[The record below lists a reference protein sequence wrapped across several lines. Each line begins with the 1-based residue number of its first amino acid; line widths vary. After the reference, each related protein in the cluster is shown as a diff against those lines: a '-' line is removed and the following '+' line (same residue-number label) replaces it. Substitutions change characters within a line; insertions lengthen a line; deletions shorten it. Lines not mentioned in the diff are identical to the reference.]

1 MNNTKQLTLDWILKN
16 NRTPYPYSLQSAA
29 LKGLKPKQPCFFSGR
44 DYLKPI
50 DWKDYQDWGSLDKN
64 FRLELIKAWHGDER
78 IEGIGCNAGFNG
90 EFYFSMVDID
100 RKTFESLEAMEQA
113 VTGWENRNPEIS
125 SCPRSKTQS
134 GGYRYYVGFESVDKD
149 WGNTISFTFTQGG
162 EKSLGE
168 LMTGPGGLGIIL
180 GKGLKEEYLW
190 DRNSCG
196 EVLVFP
202 NPESIGLFQVEKAI
216 APSGASIYDQTD
228 TPEQAR
234 EALSF
239 IPVNIF
245 DGDYQGWINTGMA
258 CKAAGLDPEDWD
270 NWSQGSKSYSN
281 SKDTFNHW
289 KSFKDGGGIT
299 AATLFKFAKDNGYK
313 PPRKQQQQTPLI
325 NTSHPSTVDNRNL
338 TASIPVT
345 KKTTP
350 QEIKNALRE
359 CEKILL
365 DVTIDDIDKLI
376 KIEEIKQELTVSN
389 TLWHSL
395 LSQINQ
401 SVCEKRLNLEL
412 KALLQSDDKI
422 KQEIELSRIAQK
434 YRLNLHSLQKMLKE
448 MEVRISMPEYESMD
462 FEQLFNMGSKAVD
475 FLIPGLLPK
484 GESALVVAMPK
495 TGKSLLSV
503 DAAFAVATGE
513 DSFLGETC
521 VQGRVLYVSVDESRE
536 SVTRKMIKR
545 GFRASDKDSIRI
557 VTTFSINQLPKLEAE
572 IEAFKPVLVVIDSL
586 KRITK
591 GLETSENSAE
601 FSDNVYTISEMCN
614 RYGAACLLIH
624 HSNKNTESIGVEN
637 VRGSTAI
644 AGACGNTWIL
654 NRVGKEDP
662 NNKKKIIYDP
672 RDPKRHLYCFSRDS
686 EGKSFSI
693 ELNPENNSWQLLGE
707 MGIGEEEAE
716 QMKTAKTRILKVFEL
731 NQKHHPE
738 GLSGSTIFDCLD
750 GQSPGEITKG
760 SMYTTLNRL
769 ISDKIIGSKPAPG
782 DKRYTLYFLPGYG
795 QDEPPETSKQTQQP
809 KYTTDTPTDSSVEDL
824 KKSTIPPLPPLRD
837 SDVMQYAQTYT
848 EHGKKIDNIYPKLDN
863 NYITPLDEKT
873 PVLCTSNPCVEVDT
887 AYCITHNNDKGGG
900 GSNNQN
906 GEEPN
911 HTTVATDVTTFGDR
925 IPKPIENKA
934 TDFDALNVG
943 DVLIAE
949 FKQLHLI
956 TARSSQQWLTH
967 RGEYVS
973 RTALQNQDFK
983 QPTLWEMDT
992 ALGKIIV
999 WQDRELAHLLIAKFK
1014 DDPQSLFCQTIATN
1028 KKLEEIYTL

>member
-1 MNNTKQLTLDWILKN
+1 MNNAKQLTLDWILKN
-16 NRTPYPYSLQSAA
+16 NRTPYPYSPQKAA
-29 LKGLKPKQPCFFSGR
+29 LKNLDPKQPVYFDGN
-44 DYLKPI
+44 YLKGLT
-50 DWKDYQDWGSLDKN
+50 WKNYQYWESLDDN
-64 FRLELIKAWHGDER
+64 FKSELIKVWHNDER
-78 IEGIGCNAGFNG
+78 IEGIGCNAGWNG
-90 EFYFSMVDID
+90 EFYFSMID
-100 RKTFESLEAMEQA
+100 FDLKNFESLEVMEQA
-113 VTGWENRNPEIS
+113 VTGWENRNPGMS
-125 SCPRSKTQS
+125 LCPRVKTQS
-134 GGYRYYVGFESVDKD
+134 GGYRYFVGFESVPKD
-149 WGNTISFTFTQGG
+149 WKHSINFTFTQGG
-162 EKSLGE
+162 EKLLGE

-180 GKGLKEEYLW
+180 GKGLKGDYLW
-190 DRNSCG
+190 DRNACG
-196 EVLVFP
+196 DIPVFP
-202 NPESIGLFQVEKAI
+202 TPESIGLYQVEKAI
-216 APSGASIYDQTD
+216 APSVPVASIYDNPD

-239 IPVNIF
+239 IPVNHF
-245 DGDYQGWINTGMA
+245 DGDYQGWINIGMA
-258 CKAAGLDPEDWD
+258 CHSGGLDFEDWD

-313 PPRKQQQQTPLI
+313 PPRKQQQQTKLI
-325 NTSHPSTVDNRNL
+325 NTSHPSTVDNRNS

-376 KIEEIKQELTVSN
+376 KVEEIKQELKVSN
-389 TLWHSL
+389 TLWQGL
-395 LSQINQ
+395 LSQINRI
-401 SVCEKRLNLEL
+401 VCEKRLNLEL
-412 KALLQSDDKI
+412 KALLQSEDKI
-422 KQEIELSRIAQK
+422 KREIELSRIAQT
-434 YRLNLHSLQKMLKE
+434 YRLNIHSLQKMLKE

-760 SMYTTLNRL
+760 SMYTTLHRL

-824 KKSTIPPLPPLRD
+824 KKSTIPPLPPLCD
-837 SDVMQYAQTYT
+837 PDAMQYAQTYT
-848 EHGKKIDNIYPKLDN
+848 EYGKKIDNIYPKLDN

-873 PVLCTSNPCVEVDT
+873 PVLCTSNPCVEIDT
-887 AYCITHNNDKGGG
+887 AYCITNNNDKGGG
-900 GSNNQN
+900 GSNDQN

-911 HTTVATDVTTFGDR
+911 HTTTATDVTTFSDR
-925 IPKPIENKA
+925 TPEPTP
-934 TDFDALNVG
+934 TDFDGLDVG
-943 DVLIAE
+943 GVLITE
-949 FKQLHLI
+949 FKELHLI
-956 TARSSQQWLTH
+956 TARKGQQWLTH

-983 QPTLWEMDT
+983 VPTIGEMVT
-992 ALGKIIV
+992 AIGKAYV
-999 WQDRELAHLLIAKFK
+999 TQDSELAHLLTKTFK
-1014 DDPQSLFCQTIATN
+1014 NDPFSLFCQAIATDKN
-1028 KKLEEIYTL
+1028 LELIYTL

>member
-1 MNNTKQLTLDWILKN
+1 MNTDKQLTLDWILKY
-16 NRTPYPYSLQSAA
+16 NRTPYPYSLQNAA

-44 DYLKPI
+44 DYLKPV

-64 FRLELIKAWHGDER
+64 FRLELIKAWHGDSR
-78 IEGIGCNAGFNG
+78 IEGIGCNAGWNG
-90 EFYFSMVDID
+90 EFHFSMVDID
-100 RKTFESLEAMEQA
+100 SKTFESLEAMEQA
-113 VTGWENRNPEIS
+113 VTGWENRNPGMS
-125 SCPRSKTQS
+125 LCPRVKTQS
-134 GGYRYYVGFESVDKD
+134 KGYRYFVGFESVPKD
-149 WGNTISFTFTQGG
+149 WANTISFTFTQGG

-168 LMTGPGGLGIIL
+168 VMTGPGGSGIIL
-180 GKGLKEEYLW
+180 GKGLKGEYLW
-190 DRNSCG
+190 DRNPCG
-196 EVLVFP
+196 DIPVFP
-202 NPESIGLFQVEKAI
+202 NPESVGLFQVEKAI
-216 APSGASIYDQTD
+216 TPSGASIYDQTD

-325 NTSHPSTVDNRNL
+325 NTSHPSTVGNRNL

-448 MEVRISMPEYESMD
+448 MGTRISMPEYESMD
-462 FEQLFNMGSKAVD
+462 FEQLFNMGTQAID
-475 FLIPGLLPK
+475 YLIPGLLPK
-484 GESALVVAMPK
+484 GESALLVAMPK
-495 TGKSLLSV
+495 VGKSLLAV

-513 DSFLGETC
+513 DGFLGETTAK
-521 VQGRVLYVSVDESRE
+521 GRVLYVSVDESRE
-536 SVTRKMIKR
+536 SVLRKMVKR
-545 GFRASDKDSIRI
+545 GFRVADKDNIRI
-557 VTTFSINQLPKLEAE
+557 VPTFSINQLQKLEAE
-572 IEAFKPVLVVIDSL
+572 IEIFKPVLVVIDSL

-911 HTTVATDVTTFGDR
+911 HTTVATDVATFGDR